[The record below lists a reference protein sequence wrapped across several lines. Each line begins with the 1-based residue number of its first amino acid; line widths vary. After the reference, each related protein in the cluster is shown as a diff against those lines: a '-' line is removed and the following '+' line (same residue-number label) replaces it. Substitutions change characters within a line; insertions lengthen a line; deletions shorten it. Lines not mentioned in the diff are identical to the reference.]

1 MFIYVLTYAVSGR
14 QRLYRK
20 DRITSVIYNGKAVVT
35 IHYIGDNGK
44 NRSQGINYPS
54 PEFALEQYNK
64 IMEQL
69 TNK

>member
-1 MFIYVLTYAVSGR
+1 MFVNVLTNAENGR

-20 DRITSVIYNGKAVVT
+20 DRIITVIYSGKAVVT
-35 IHYIGDNGK
+35 IRYIGDNGK
-44 NRSQGINYPS
+44 NRSQSINYPS